1 MTHTPGPWKIIKPKV
16 GADFEICARGKYSIA
31 VAFSDSMDGEANA
44 RLIAATPD
52 MLDALREMV
61 DAFADCAGD
70 TRDAEQASREFN
82 ALDSARAAIRKATEE

>member
-1 MTHTPGPWKIIKPKV
+1 MTHTQGPWAPHHLEEGSGDVIM
-16 GADFEICARGKYSIA
+16 AGKTA
-31 VAFSDSMDGEANA
+31 VALVIFSGEVYANA
-44 RLIAATPD
+44 RLIAAAPD